1 MTITKKDYII
11 KQYLDFQNEIKKILP
26 INIFPSLEDVDI
38 TDIILYFQM
47 TFLYCDN
54 YDPIV
59 RELLSSYHI
68 QYTPEQ
74 YNIIYPIIAR
84 FIDKFKL
91 FITTN

>member
-11 KQYLDFQNEIKKILP
+11 NEYLDFQKEITQIIP
-26 INIFPSLEDVDI
+26 VNIFPSLEDVDI

-47 TFLYCDN
+47 TFMYVEH
-54 YDPIV
+54 YDTIV
-59 RELLSSYHI
+59 RELLASYHI
-68 QYTPEQ
+68 KYTAEQ
-74 YNIIYPIIAR
+74 YNIIYPIIAK